1 MKKIKVDLKPCPFC
15 GGTPEVVQFA
25 NPKNF
30 YSIRCLMCKCGTDG
44 FYINTAKGT
53 DEENIKANAAVW
65 NMRED

>member
-30 YSIRCLMCKCGTDG
+30 YSIRCPMCKCGTDG
-44 FYINTAKGT
+44 FYINTEKGT
-53 DEENIKANAAVW
+53 PKENIKANADIW
-65 NMRED
+65 NMRVD